1 MNIAK
6 ALNNLRPASDWSIRG
21 EVITWLDKEQ
31 TEPTPA
37 EIDAEVSRIEAEWT
51 VQEYARDRAKSYPP
65 VGDQLDMLMKDM
77 KNGTTTHQEACEAVK
92 DKYPK
97 PE

>member
-37 EIDAEVSRIEAEWT
+37 EKDAEVSRIEAEWT

-97 PE
+97 P